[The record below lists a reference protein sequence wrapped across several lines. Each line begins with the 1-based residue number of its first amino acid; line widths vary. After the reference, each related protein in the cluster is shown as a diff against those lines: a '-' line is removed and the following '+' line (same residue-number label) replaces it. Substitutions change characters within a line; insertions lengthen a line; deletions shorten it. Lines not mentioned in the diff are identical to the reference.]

1 MSIFNE
7 EQIKAMFSRE
17 YICRGC
23 GHFMEFEDGWEDT
36 LVCPHCGR
44 SMDLDD
50 YGCESDDEYE
60 NLYPTREEVLGIA
73 DDDSEEDSD
82 D

>member
-1 MSIFNE
+1 MG
-7 EQIKAMFSRE
+7 R
-17 YICRGC
+17 YTG
-23 GHFMEFEDGWEDT
+23 
-36 LVCPHCGR
+36 VCPHCGH
-44 SMDLDD
+44 SIDLDD